1 MVSLSVLSGPTS
13 HELTCSHCLHPDGKD
28 VDRVL
33 LLQNG
38 VVVEFDAPR
47 KLLADKDSAFRELC
61 AQSNELEE
69 LIRLAGID

>member
-1 MVSLSVLSGPTS
+1 MSPT
-13 HELTCSHCLHPDGKD
+13 LDGKD

-38 VVVEFDAPR
+38 VVIEFDAPK
-47 KLLADKDSAFRELC
+47 KLLAEGSSAFRELC

-69 LIRLAGID
+69 LIRLAGIE

>member
-1 MVSLSVLSGPTS
+1 MRG
-13 HELTCSHCLHPDGKD
+13 LTCPLED

-38 VVVEFDAPR
+38 AVIEFDAPR
-47 KLLADKDSAFRELC
+47 KLLADENSAFRELC

-69 LIRLAGID
+69 LVRLAGIA